1 MTDPSPLNPPPER
14 VVASTPILAATLRWG
29 GLLTAGLV
37 VLGAIIGFLVA
48 GADGAWSALAGVLTA
63 AVFLGITAL
72 SILIANRWFGDPL
85 YVQLFFAIVLGG
97 WLLKLGLFVV
107 IMIVLSGQPWVEPMV
122 FFLSI
127 VTGVVATLVIDVIV
141 ITKMRLPNVSDASLP
156 SEAPTDHAPGVQLP
170 TVVPEDRAPGR
181 HHIVP
186 EPGDQEGPAEQAPRS

>member
-1 MTDPSPLNPPPER
+1 MSPSPVSSN
-14 VVASTPILAATLRWG
+14 PILRRTLIWS
-29 GLLTAGLV
+29 AV
-37 VLGAIIGFLVA
+37 SMAVLAIVA
-48 GADGAWSALAGVLTA
+48 GAIGLLVGGTEGLVSGLLGVVLAML
-63 AVFLGITAL
+63 FLGITAL

-97 WLLKLGLFVV
+97 WLLKLGLFVL
-107 IMIVLSGQPWVEPMV
+107 IMIVLSGQPWIEPMV

-141 ITKMRLPNVSDASLP
+141 ITRMRLPHVSDASLP
-156 SEAPTDHAPGVQLP
+156 SEAPIDRAPGVELP

-186 EPGDQEGPAEQAPRS
+186 EPPAQEGSGEQPPRS

>member
-1 MTDPSPLNPPPER
+1 MSPSPVSSN
-14 VVASTPILAATLRWG
+14 PILRKTL
-29 GLLTAGLV
+29 L
-37 VLGAIIGFLVA
+37 
-48 GADGAWSALAGVLTA
+48 WSALSMVVLAILAGVIGLLVGGGEGLVSGLLGVVLA
-63 AVFLGITAL
+63 MLFLGITAL

-107 IMIVLSGQPWVEPMV
+107 IMIVLSGQPWVHPMV

-141 ITKMRLPNVSDASLP
+141 ITRMRLPNVSDASLP
-156 SEAPTDHAPGVQLP
+156 SEAPADVAPGVQLP

-181 HHIVP
+181 HNLIPDSRDH
-186 EPGDQEGPAEQAPRS
+186 EGPADEAPRS

>member
-1 MTDPSPLNPPPER
+1 MSPSP
-14 VVASTPILAATLRWG
+14 VSSTPILRRTLIWSAVATAALAIVAG
-29 GLLTAGLV
+29 GVGYAVAGGEGLVSGLL
-37 VLGAIIGFLVA
+37 
-48 GADGAWSALAGVLTA
+48 GVLLA
-63 AVFLGITAL
+63 AVFLAITGI
-72 SILIANRWFGDPL
+72 SILIANRWYGDPI

-107 IMIVLSGQPWVEPMV
+107 IMIVLSGQPWIEPMV

-141 ITKMRLPNVSDASLP
+141 ITRMRLPNVSDASLP
-156 SEAPTDHAPGVQLP
+156 TEAPTDRAPGVELP

-186 EPGDQEGPAEQAPRS
+186 ETHDPEGPVEETPRS

>member
-1 MTDPSPLNPPPER
+1 MSPSPVSSN
-14 VVASTPILAATLRWG
+14 PILRRTLLWSA
-29 GLLTAGLV
+29 LSMV
-37 VLGAIIGFLVA
+37 VLALVA
-48 GADGAWSALAGVLTA
+48 GGIGMLVGGGEGLVSGLLGVVLAML
-63 AVFLGITAL
+63 FLGITAL

-107 IMIVLSGQPWVEPMV
+107 IMIVLSGQPWIEPMV

-156 SEAPTDHAPGVQLP
+156 TEAPKDHAPGIQLP

-181 HHIVP
+181 HNLIP
-186 EPGDQEGPAEQAPRS
+186 ESRDGEGSAEDTPRS

>member
-1 MTDPSPLNPPPER
+1 VSPSPVSSN
-14 VVASTPILAATLRWG
+14 PILRRTL
-29 GLLTAGLV
+29 L
-37 VLGAIIGFLVA
+37 
-48 GADGAWSALAGVLTA
+48 WSALSMVVLAIVAGMIGLLVGGGEGLVSGLLGVLLSML
-63 AVFLGITAL
+63 FLGITAL

-107 IMIVLSGQPWVEPMV
+107 IMIVLSGQPWIQPMV

-141 ITKMRLPNVSDASLP
+141 ITRMRLPNVSDASLP
-156 SEAPTDHAPGVQLP
+156 TEAPTDHAPGVQLP

-186 EPGDQEGPAEQAPRS
+186 EPREQEGPSEEAPRS